1 MIICFSAHTEQQIQ
15 INEIFLEVFFIFRIL
30 RSLFLSLFLSLS
42 LLQPAA
48 NIYSLVHSVNVNGQN
63 KLNADEMWN
72 YLFKYLIN
80 IVNSVTI
87 VSSDLS

>member
-15 INEIFLEVFFIFRIL
+15 INEIFLEVLFIFA
-30 RSLFLSLFLSLS
+30 FCALSFSLS

-48 NIYSLVHSVNVNGQN
+48 NIYSLVHNVNVNGQN

-72 YLFKYLIN
+72 CLIKYLIN